1 MCEQTARAWTELSRA
16 ALRHNAALLR
26 GLLPAGCELMPALKA
41 DAYGHGAAAV
51 AGELA
56 KMGVRA
62 FCVATAREG
71 AALRESGVRGVIL
84 VLGYTGEQDL
94 PLLMRHDLTQTV
106 VDLDCA
112 RLLADRGEPVRVH
125 IAVDTGMHRLGVGP
139 GELEQLCALLRRAP
153 LRVEGVFTH
162 LCAAD
167 GTGLRERAYT
177 RAQAA
182 AFWETV
188 QTLRAAGCAAPK
200 AHLLNSAGLLGYPE
214 FGGDY
219 ARVGIALY
227 GTLSTREELSRCGL
241 ELRAALSL
249 RARVSSVRLLRRGE
263 CAGYGMDFAAPRDTV
278 LASLAIGYADGL
290 PRALSGGVG
299 GVLLHGCRAP
309 IVGRVC
315 MDQTLV
321 DVTDIGGAHAGDT
334 ATLIG
339 EDGGQSI
346 HVCDVAAQVGT
357 IANEI
362 LSRLGPRL
370 GRVVQ

>member
-1 MCEQTARAWTELSRA
+1 MCERTTRAWIEFSRE

-26 GLLPAGCELMPALKA
+26 GRLPAGCELMPALKA

-51 AGELA
+51 ARELMG
-56 KMGVRA
+56 MGVRA
-62 FCVATAREG
+62 FCVATAQEG

-84 VLGYTGEQDL
+84 VLGYTGEQDI
-94 PLLMRHDLTQTV
+94 PLLTRHDLTQTV

-112 RLLADRGEPVRVH
+112 RRLADRGEPVRVH
-125 IAVDTGMHRLGVGP
+125 IAVDTGMHRLGVRCE
-139 GELEQLCALLRRAP
+139 ELEQLCALLRSAP

-167 GTGLRERAYT
+167 GVSSRERAYT

-182 AFWETV
+182 VFREAV
-188 QTLRAAGCAAPK
+188 RRLRAAGCAATK
-200 AHLLNSAGLLGYPE
+200 THLLNSAGLLHYPE
-214 FGGDY
+214 LGGDY

-241 ELRAALSL
+241 ELRPALSL

-263 CAGYGMDFAAPRDTV
+263 CAGYGMDFVAPRDTV
-278 LASLAIGYADGL
+278 LAALAIGYADGL
-290 PRALSGGVG
+290 PRALSGGAG

-309 IVGRVC
+309 IVGRIC

-321 DVTDIGGAHAGDT
+321 DVTDVGGVRAGDT

-346 HVCDVAAQVGT
+346 HVCDVAAQAGT

-362 LSRLGPRL
+362 
-370 GRVVQ
+370 